1 MTIEDKIKTYL
12 EKVKALKEIEAEIQE
27 IVPDYLLEQQEK
39 LSQEVESDKSV
50 IQKEI
55 KSSGVGIEVEGLRF
69 KMSTRTRSSVSPDF
83 MYTAVELGHI
93 EELIKIGLIT
103 DVKVNEDMIERLEP
117 EMAGIYRN
125 LIVKKPYQALTW
137 PKKAD
142 K

>member
-1 MTIEDKIKTYL
+1 MTIEEKIRAYL
-12 EKVKALKEIEAEIQE
+12 EKVQSLKAIEKEIED

-39 LSQEVESDKSV
+39 LTQEVESDKSL
-50 IQKEI
+50 IQKDI
-55 KSSGVGIEVEGLRF
+55 KASGAGVEVDGIKF
-69 KMSTRTRSSVSPDF
+69 KVSTRTRSSVSPDF

-93 EELIKIGLIT
+93 EHLIEIGLIT
-103 DVKVNEDMIERLEP
+103 DVKVNEDMIERLDP

-125 LIVKKPYQALTW
+125 LIVQKPYQALTW

>member
-1 MTIEDKIKTYL
+1 MTIEEKIKVYR
-12 EKVKALKEIEAEIQE
+12 EKIKSLKAVEEEIAD

-39 LSQEVESDKSV
+39 LSKEIESDKSV

-55 KSSGVGIEVEGLRF
+55 KDFGSGVEVDGIKF
-69 KMSTRTRSSVSPDF
+69 KLSERTRSSVSPDF

-93 EELIKIGLIT
+93 GELIKLGLIT
-103 DVKVNEDMIERLEP
+103 DIKVNEDMIERLDP

-125 LIVKKPYQALTW
+125 LIIKKPYKALTW